1 MPDQDPTKTVNP
13 DPAKERDHGSPRAID
28 PARESAGLEGGT
40 TPDKPRDRRVEGIDP
55 ARESAGLDDEGSG
68 SKP

>member
-13 DPAKERDHGSPRAID
+13 DPDQARDQGKPRGID
-28 PARESAGLEGGT
+28 PARESAGLPGGT
-40 TPDKPRDRRVEGIDP
+40 TADRPRDRRVDGIDP